1 MVEPRYAWRA
11 MTPAGDGDR
20 NGGGAAITA
29 NEGQRRQWNDDVRL
43 SAWRRREPMT
53 AGVTAMLLEHAG
65 LQAGEKVLDVG
76 SGSARSAIAAAHQVG
91 PLGEVV
97 GADIS
102 ERLVAVAR
110 QRTGAESVTNARFL
124 VADVQTA
131 VVDGSPFDVAISQ
144 FGVMFFDESV
154 AAFANV
160 RAHVRVGGRLAFVC
174 WQTIADNPWF
184 VGALL
189 QPFCPAA
196 PSPSLGKNAT
206 GPFTLADPEYTRRVL
221 VEAGWSAIE
230 RASYRQTVTV
240 DPEALL
246 DDDAY
251 LGYYGVAEDRL
262 AEARA
267 ACERRLAP
275 LRRSDGR
282 YDAPLAFQVFT
293 ALN

>member
-1 MVEPRYAWRA
+1 MVHPRYRGGYD
-11 MTPAGDGDR
+11 PADDGHR

-206 GPFTLADPEYTRRVL
+206 GPFTRPTRNTPGVSWWKPAGPPSSGVL
-221 VEAGWSAIE
+221 SPNGNGRPRGFAG
-230 RASYRQTVTV
+230 RRCVLG
-240 DPEALL
+240 LL
-246 DDDAY
+246 RGRRGP
-251 LGYYGVAEDRL
+251 LG
-262 AEARA
+262 
-267 ACERRLAP
+267 
-275 LRRSDGR
+275 
-282 YDAPLAFQVFT
+282 
-293 ALN
+293 